1 MKWTVQTLGRVV
13 DDEIADLPPDLGARL
28 LDLFDNIEL
37 LGLELLREPHV
48 KPVEGKLWEL
58 RIKGR
63 EGIAR
68 GLDVTVTGRVVV
80 VLHVFEKKS
89 QKLPHRALE
98 LARQRM
104 KKVLK

>member
-1 MKWTVQTLGRVV
+1 MQWTVRTFGRVV
-13 DDEIADLPPDLGARL
+13 DDEIADLPPDLGARI
-28 LDLFDNIEL
+28 LDLFDNIEF

-48 KPVEGKLWEL
+48 KHIEGKLWEL
-58 RIKGR
+58 RVRGK

-68 GLDVTVTGRVVV
+68 GLYVTVTGRVVV

-89 QKLPHRALE
+89 QKMPRRALD

-104 KKVLK
+104 KKVIQ